1 MVQET
6 TLYEGQHGGSEF
18 SDGIISTRYAFF
30 TRKEFLVYISF
41 WGRVF
46 SYSGRHTL
54 AGSLRMDSMIENT
67 DGRYLFVDDP
77 KRPQYR
83 F

>member
-41 WGRVF
+41 WGGVF
-46 SYSGRHTL
+46 SSSGRHTL
-54 AGSLRMDSMIENT
+54 AGSLNGFHDRKHRWT
-67 DGRYLFVDDP
+67 LFV
-77 KRPQYR
+77 RR
-83 F
+83 